1 MMNMKNHYFI
11 LRHGETIYQQEKK
24 DIIYPFPEKEPID
37 LTEKG
42 RKQIKKATQRL
53 KKEKIDIIFSS
64 DITRCRQSAEI
75 VAKELK
81 LNVNFDKRLRDVNL
95 GIYHGKTK
103 AEFYK
108 DFPDLKK
115 RFVQKPKR
123 GESWNEVKKRML
135 SFIKEIDKRHK
146 NKNILIV
153 SHGDPLWLLEGAMK
167 GLRRNEEYFEQGK
180 KIIPQTGELRK
191 LKLK

>member
-1 MMNMKNHYFI
+1 MKNYYFI

-24 DIIYPFPEKEPID
+24 DIIYPFPEKEPIG

-42 RKQIKKATQRL
+42 KKQIKKAASRL

-75 VAKELK
+75 VSQELGGIK
-81 LNVNFDKRLRDVNL
+81 IVFDKRLRDVNL
-95 GIYHGKTK
+95 GVYHGRKK
-103 AEFYK
+103 EEFYI
-108 DFPDLKK
+108 DFPRDKK
-115 RFVQKPKR
+115 RFYKVPKG
-123 GESWNEVKKRML
+123 GESWNDVKKRML
-135 SFIKEIDKRHK
+135 SFIKEIGKRHK

-153 SHGDPLWLLEGAMK
+153 SHGRPLWLLEGAMR
-167 GLRRNEEYFEQGK
+167 GLRSNEEYFEQGK
-180 KIIPQTGELRK
+180 KIIPRTGELRK

>member
-1 MMNMKNHYFI
+1 MKNHYFI
-11 LRHGETIYQQEKK
+11 LRHGETIHQQEKK
-24 DIIYPFPEKEPID
+24 DIIYPFPEKEPIG

-42 RKQIKKATQRL
+42 KKQIKKAASRL

-75 VAKELK
+75 VSQELGGIK
-81 LNVNFDKRLRDVNL
+81 IVFDKRLREINL
-95 GIYHGKTK
+95 GVYHGRKK
-103 AEFYK
+103 EEFYI
-108 DFPDLKK
+108 DFPRDKK
-115 RFVQKPKR
+115 RFYKVPKR

-153 SHGDPLWLLEGAMK
+153 SHGRPLWLLEGAVK
-167 GLRRNEEYFEQGK
+167 GLRSNEEYFEQAK